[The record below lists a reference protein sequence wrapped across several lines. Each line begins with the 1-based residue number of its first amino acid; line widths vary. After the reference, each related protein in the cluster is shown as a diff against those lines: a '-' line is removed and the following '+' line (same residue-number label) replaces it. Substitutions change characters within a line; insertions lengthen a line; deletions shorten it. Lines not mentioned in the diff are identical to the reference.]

1 MERRKIVSVIGS
13 AACFYEECSEEDR
26 FKWEKAY
33 ELGRVLVD
41 NNFRVM
47 TGGGRGVMRAV
58 MAGAHSSKN
67 YKEGDTIAI
76 IPSYDHNDSNDFA
89 DIVIPTGIDFYRD
102 TIIANSE
109 IVVAVGGGAGTLNEL
124 SAAWKLGRL
133 CIAYDNVGGWSEKL
147 AGLALDS
154 KQIYEGVDNKVFP
167 AKCGQDVID
176 LINNYIS
183 KFNKCFKC
191 IGFDSPVWVE
201 KQKSRWIGPVIT
213 DKVNRI

>member
-1 MERRKIVSVIGS
+1 M
-13 AACFYEECSEEDR
+13 
-26 FKWEKAY
+26 
-33 ELGRVLVD
+33 
-41 NNFRVM
+41 
-47 TGGGRGVMRAV
+47 
-58 MAGAHSSKN
+58 
-67 YKEGDTIAI
+67 
-76 IPSYDHNDSNDFA
+76 
-89 DIVIPTGIDFYRD
+89 
-102 TIIANSE
+102 
-109 IVVAVGGGAGTLNEL
+109 

-176 LINNYIS
+176 LINKYIS
-183 KFNKCFKC
+183 KFNKCFKG